1 MTEDKMVG
9 WHHWLNGYEFEQ
21 ALGDGEV
28 EGSLV
33 CCSSCGCKELETT
46 EQLNNKKRKKGK
58 HSSLQLHP
66 QKQSKIPRN
75 KFNQEVKDIYIENF
89 KTLMK
94 EIEEHTNKR
103 KEILCSWVER
113 INTVKMSIL
122 IKAIYR
128 LNTIVIKIPRA
139 FFIEIEQII
148 IKLGWNQISKYL
160 VINKLVNKFTRQITK
175 LLNKLLIT

>member
-1 MTEDKMVG
+1 M
-9 WHHWLNGYEFEQ
+9 
-21 ALGDGEV
+21 
-28 EGSLV
+28 

-58 HSSLQLHP
+58 HSSLQLHS

-122 IKAIYR
+122 YRKIYR
-128 LNTIVIKIPRA
+128 IHEIYQNSNDI
-139 FFIEIEQII
+139 FHIE
-148 IKLGWNQISKYL
+148 KKNP
-160 VINKLVNKFTRQITK
+160 
-175 LLNKLLIT
+175 